1 MLLKVTDL
9 VVCYD
14 TAMVLNKAS
23 LEVNLGELVSL
34 VGPNG
39 AGKSTLMRCIA
50 GLVRWERD
58 TLKGTRYGDITI
70 KGSVLFEGEH
80 IDKLKAHEVVGRG
93 LVLCPE
99 RARPFAELT
108 VAENLMAGAYLVKD
122 RRKIKSNLER
132 VYDLFPR
139 LKERRNQLAGT
150 LSGGERQMLS
160 IGRALMAQPKL
171 LCIDEPSVGLAPK
184 VKQDLL
190 ARIKQIHQEMG
201 VTILLAEQD
210 AVFAFKLSRRSYVL
224 SKGRVIACGTPEEL
238 SKDEVLRK
246 TYLGL

>member
-1 MLLKVTDL
+1 M
-9 VVCYD
+9 
-14 TAMVLNKAS
+14 
-23 LEVNLGELVSL
+23 
-34 VGPNG
+34 
-39 AGKSTLMRCIA
+39 
-50 GLVRWERD
+50 
-58 TLKGTRYGDITI
+58 
-70 KGSVLFEGEH
+70 LFEGEH